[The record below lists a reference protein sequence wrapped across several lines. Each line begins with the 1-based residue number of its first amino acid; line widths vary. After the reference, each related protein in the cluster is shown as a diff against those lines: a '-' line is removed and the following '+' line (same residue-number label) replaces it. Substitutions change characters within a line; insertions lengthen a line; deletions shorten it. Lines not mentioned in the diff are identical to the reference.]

1 MGREKL
7 KKRLEKTRDL
17 KSQQMIDHLLKNW
30 PQLETLGVDMDFVI
44 DKMEDDPHYFET
56 LSERAKKNPDNF
68 TNVPKIA
75 GVISKIPGKAP
86 EEDNLIKNT
95 SNLSIES
102 EKKSEEIVNDG
113 SG

>member
-17 KSQQMIDHLLKNW
+17 KTQQMIDHILKNW
-30 PQLETLGVDMDFVI
+30 PQLETLGVDMDFLI
-44 DKMEDDPHYFET
+44 DKLEDDPHYFET
-56 LSERAKKNPDNF
+56 LSERAKKNPDNL

-75 GVISKIPGKAP
+75 GVISKIPG
-86 EEDNLIKNT
+86 KNT